1 MGKKLS
7 RASLQFRY
15 TVAQS
20 AKLRQAFHGAGM
32 LHSADWPKT
41 LNVITDCARVALA
54 KQALAEPRRTAK
66 NPQFRPYAGEAMR
79 QLTCVAHESE
89 ALLKACKG
97 LHPSIEVLLHSC
109 LENQYVEPGLE
120 AELRPL
126 LRLGPT
132 RLHLLLG
139 ALYESAVRA
148 AVSLPSMPHLFQRT
162 GAPKQEAVHW
172 FVLALCNIYQE
183 ATGKLPSMGYNPYRS
198 RAAGHFYN
206 VAAAGLVPLALIPE
220 SSVGNFVRA
229 GCQQYQNVVLGPSKR
244 KVKTPRS

>member
-1 MGKKLS
+1 MGNKS
-7 RASLQFRY
+7 SSSNPPFRY
-15 TVAQS
+15 TAARS

-32 LHSADWPKT
+32 PRSADWPKT

-79 QLTCVAHESE
+79 QLTCVAHESG
-89 ALLKACKG
+89 ALLEACKG
-97 LHPSIEVLLHSC
+97 LHPSIEGLLHSC

-132 RLHLLLG
+132 RFHLLLG
-139 ALYESAVRA
+139 ALHESTVRA

-183 ATGKLPSMGYNPYRS
+183 ATGTLPSMGYNHHQNRPT
-198 RAAGHFYN
+198 GHFYN
-206 VAAAGLVPLALIPE
+206 VAAAALVPLELIPE

-229 GCQQYQNVVLGPSKR
+229 GCQQYRNMVLGHSKR